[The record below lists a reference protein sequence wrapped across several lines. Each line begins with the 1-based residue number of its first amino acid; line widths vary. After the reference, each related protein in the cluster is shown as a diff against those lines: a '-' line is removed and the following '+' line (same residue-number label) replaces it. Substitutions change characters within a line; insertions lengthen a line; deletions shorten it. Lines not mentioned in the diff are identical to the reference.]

1 MACSAEHSASP
12 ELSLLTQYFLAEEA
26 EGITVLQA
34 DEWMIRVMELASA
47 RPRTSSRPSSRT
59 VARAKE
65 YLHAHRCER
74 IPLERIAKAVGVS
87 PVYLTQEFTRSEGVP
102 LYQYQLYLRL
112 VRSLQQLRDCDDIT
126 QLALEL
132 GFYSH
137 SHFGAT
143 FRRAFGLA
151 PSEFRQNIRS
161 RRSLISTASSGRSA
175 RIERRMS

>member
-1 MACSAEHSASP
+1 MDDQSDG
-12 ELSLLTQYFLAEEA
+12 TRF
-26 EGITVLQA
+26 G
-34 DEWMIRVMELASA
+34 
-47 RPRTSSRPSSRT
+47 SSRGRPLSAIKPHSCASERVT
-59 VARAKE
+59 SCACG
-65 YLHAHRCER
+65 CER

-143 FRRAFGLA
+143 FGRAFGLA
-151 PSEFRQNIRS
+151 PPEFR
-161 RRSLISTASSGRSA
+161 
-175 RIERRMS
+175 